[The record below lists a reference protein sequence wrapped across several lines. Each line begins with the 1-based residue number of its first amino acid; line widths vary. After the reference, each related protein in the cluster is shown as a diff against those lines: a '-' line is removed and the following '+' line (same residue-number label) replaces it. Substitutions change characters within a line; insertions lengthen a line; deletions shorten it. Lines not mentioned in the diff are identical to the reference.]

1 MIKDSKE
8 KQTDD
13 VILATALKRASSLM
27 GISNSSLAKILKIDT
42 NTLSRIFENGINP
55 DSQRGHASTLIVRI
69 YKSLSQ
75 LSGNDNNYIQHFL
88 FSENRYFRNKPI
100 NVMETIDGL
109 ILINKYLDT
118 MTSQS

>member
-1 MIKDSKE
+1 MMKDPEE

-27 GISNSSLAKILKIDT
+27 GINNSSLAKILKIDIS
-42 NTLSRIFENGINP
+42 TLSTIFKKGINP

>member
-1 MIKDSKE
+1 MIKDSIE

-27 GISNSSLAKILKIDT
+27 GISNSLLAKILKIDI
-42 NTLSRIFENGINP
+42 NTLSTIFKNGINP
-55 DSQRGHASTLIVRI
+55 DSQKGQVSALIVRI

-75 LSGNDNNYIQHFL
+75 LSGNDKNYIQHFL
-88 FSENRYFRNKPI
+88 YNENKYFRNKPI

-109 ILINKYLDT
+109 ILINKYLDRI
-118 MTSQS
+118 TSQS